1 MIKAENLTKYYGRRK
16 VVREVSFE
24 VERGEIVGLLG
35 PNGAGKTTTMRM
47 ITGYLNASGGR
58 AVVAGFDVSENPL
71 EVRKRLG
78 YLPETVPLYNDMTV
92 QAYLD
97 FTAKLRGVPSRDRR
111 RRIAEVIDM
120 CRISDVAG
128 RVIGKLSRGYRQ
140 RVGLAQAIVHN
151 PDVIILDEPTVGLDP
166 RQIIEIRHV
175 IRNLAGNHSMILST
189 HILQEVNTLCAR
201 VIIINQG
208 RVLVDDTLSN
218 LERQGQE
225 SERLQLEV
233 RGNSGLI
240 LHTLQGLPGI
250 TQVNLNQKDDVEP
263 GTINRYTVDGEPGGD
278 PREAIVSALT
288 ANGFG
293 LLELKTAVPTLE
305 EIFVKII
312 TEDLPIEDEF
322 ETKNQQEEDLD
333 ESEEEE
339 DEELDDAPA
348 VSKNGIKQAPSFL
361 SENEDGELVEPDSS
375 DKRDSDRKK

>member
-1 MIKAENLTKYYGRRK
+1 
-16 VVREVSFE
+16 
-24 VERGEIVGLLG
+24 
-35 PNGAGKTTTMRM
+35 
-47 ITGYLNASGGR
+47 
-58 AVVAGFDVSENPL
+58 
-71 EVRKRLG
+71 
-78 YLPETVPLYNDMTV
+78 
-92 QAYLD
+92 
-97 FTAKLRGVPSRDRR
+97 
-111 RRIAEVIDM
+111 
-120 CRISDVAG
+120 
-128 RVIGKLSRGYRQ
+128 
-140 RVGLAQAIVHN
+140 
-151 PDVIILDEPTVGLDP
+151 
-166 RQIIEIRHV
+166 
-175 IRNLAGNHSMILST
+175 MILST
-189 HILQEVNTLCAR
+189 HILQEVNTLCDR